1 MKQRIKFYLMF
12 LMLLINSMGAWADS
26 TLKVVVGSG
35 GSVTQVKIAG
45 NVVALGANGE
55 TTGSYYNNQVRLTIA
70 PNTGKYVSSVK
81 YKQSDETDDH
91 DASYSS
97 ANDDYY
103 FYMPNS
109 DGINVTVTVTFGD
122 AVASIGTHNFGTLKD
137 AFGAVESGETITMIA
152 NSDESGV
159 NHDFSGATRNIT
171 IDLNGH
177 TVSFGNISNKYGD
190 LIITDKTTNHNGELN
205 FGTFGNQGNVTFK
218 DVTVNCNA
226 IDNAG
231 GSDNKLTFD
240 NATIVCTTGIQWMNA
255 NSDFVLKN
263 GASVEVHGNI
273 FIAYNADAD
282 FTIEDNASTMKMIG
296 SHFSGYVDISAKI
309 KPYVRPDLQAS
320 FAFNTE
326 YGTIA
331 NPFILRK
338 TWGLELVSNLT
349 NAAVTFYKSNAVPT
363 VAFIDSPGSVA
374 NLADAGDY
382 IVMHIV
388 PNDGYWTNLQLLM
401 AMETGA
407 SLAPQMRAPG
417 LELGQVPTLLKADE
431 GYSNGAGWYYY
442 QIPAGHSV
450 NDGYVTSTIDGF
462 VAPKFDLSAATVDAN
477 DAKTYHVSNG
487 DWNTT
492 ISIDKNSFTYNGS
505 AQGPQLSGTTMQI
518 KKGNDDAC
526 TLPLSGNVTLSS
538 TATNASATAYDATL
552 SSVANGCFTSTKA
565 IPFTIGKKALT
576 VTAKA
581 KTITYGD
588 APANDGVTYTGFADG
603 ENENTDGI
611 FGTST
616 LSYAYSY
623 AQYGNVGDAYTI
635 TPSGLTATNYDIT
648 FNTGTL
654 TVNQKEVGLNW
665 GTTSLTYNG
674 SAQAPACEA
683 TGLVNNDVINVTV
696 TGAQTATGNYTATAT
711 ALTGDKTGNYKMPA
725 ANTKDF
731 TINPKRVND
740 SNTADDK
747 DTDIIIEQNG
757 SATVSASYT
766 YNGSGQKPTITVKD
780 GTTVIPEG
788 EYTISYKDAND
799 NAVTDPTNVGT
810 YTVVITDNDGGNY
823 NVSGTTTFTINTK
836 ALTITADNASKVYDG
851 TALTKNSYTNTALAT
866 GDAITSATITGSQTN
881 VGTSNNVPSAAV
893 IKKGNV
899 DVTANYNITYVNGTL
914 EVTKKTVKDN
924 PADGEGTVSI
934 VLTDISVDG
943 FTYNGNGQKPTI
955 TVKDGTNADAQ
966 VIPAN
971 EYTVTI
977 KDANGNAVTDPT
989 NVGTYTVVITDN
1001 DGGNYNVSGT
1011 TTFVINQKALT
1022 ITADNASKVYDGT
1035 ALTKNS
1041 YTNSAL
1047 ATGDAITSVTITGSQ
1062 INVGTSNNVPSAA
1075 IIKKGNVDVT
1085 ANYNIT
1091 YVNGTLEVTK
1101 KTVKDNPGDGE
1112 GAVSIVLTDIS
1123 VDGFTY
1129 NGNGQKPTIT
1139 VKDGTN
1145 ADAQVIPANEYTIT
1159 IKDSKGNTVTD
1170 PKDAGTYTVVITD
1183 NDGGNYDV
1191 SGETTFTINKKTLT
1205 ITANDQ
1211 EKAAGS
1217 DDPTLTYTQDG
1228 LVAGDAITGA
1238 LTRATGETV
1247 GTYAITLGTLSAGN
1261 NYTINFTEATLT
1273 IYRDLQMAEMF
1284 SGTNEWA
1291 SMIAQEDLAVPAG
1304 MAAYIVTGVSGN
1316 NIITKEISYIPAG
1329 VPIILQKKDNTA
1341 SGKATA
1347 GTGTDDVSENLLKG
1361 SATEASTIQ
1370 PYKDYVLYNGRFEL
1384 AGISSVP
1391 AGKVY
1396 LPATALSGTAAPS
1409 FLVIGNETTS
1419 LSPIPSPS
1427 REEGNQA
1434 WYSLDG
1440 RKLDGMPTKK
1450 GIYING
1456 GRKVVVR

>member
-1 MKQRIKFYLMF
+1 
-12 LMLLINSMGAWADS
+12 
-26 TLKVVVGSG
+26 
-35 GSVTQVKIAG
+35 
-45 NVVALGANGE
+45 
-55 TTGSYYNNQVRLTIA
+55 
-70 PNTGKYVSSVK
+70 
-81 YKQSDETDDH
+81 
-91 DASYSS
+91 
-97 ANDDYY
+97 
-103 FYMPNS
+103 
-109 DGINVTVTVTFGD
+109 
-122 AVASIGTHNFGTLKD
+122 
-137 AFGAVESGETITMIA
+137 
-152 NSDESGV
+152 
-159 NHDFSGATRNIT
+159 
-171 IDLNGH
+171 
-177 TVSFGNISNKYGD
+177 
-190 LIITDKTTNHNGELN
+190 
-205 FGTFGNQGNVTFK
+205 
-218 DVTVNCNA
+218 
-226 IDNAG
+226 
-231 GSDNKLTFD
+231 
-240 NATIVCTTGIQWMNA
+240 
-255 NSDFVLKN
+255 
-263 GASVEVHGNI
+263 
-273 FIAYNADAD
+273 
-282 FTIEDNASTMKMIG
+282 
-296 SHFSGYVDISAKI
+296 
-309 KPYVRPDLQAS
+309 
-320 FAFNTE
+320 
-326 YGTIA
+326 
-331 NPFILRK
+331 
-338 TWGLELVSNLT
+338 
-349 NAAVTFYKSNAVPT
+349 
-363 VAFIDSPGSVA
+363 
-374 NLADAGDY
+374 
-382 IVMHIV
+382 
-388 PNDGYWTNLQLLM
+388 
-401 AMETGA
+401 
-407 SLAPQMRAPG
+407 
-417 LELGQVPTLLKADE
+417 
-431 GYSNGAGWYYY
+431 
-442 QIPAGHSV
+442 
-450 NDGYVTSTIDGF
+450 
-462 VAPKFDLSAATVDAN
+462 
-477 DAKTYHVSNG
+477 
-487 DWNTT
+487 
-492 ISIDKNSFTYNGS
+492 
-505 AQGPQLSGTTMQI
+505 MQI

-526 TLPLSGNVTLSS
+526 TLPLIGNVTLSS

-823 NVSGTTTFTINTK
+823 NVSGTTTFVINQK

-866 GDAITSATITGSQTN
+866 GDAITSVTITGSQTN

-924 PADGEGTVSI
+924 PGDGEGT
-934 VLTDISVDG
+934 
-943 FTYNGNGQKPTI
+943 
-955 TVKDGTNADAQ
+955 
-966 VIPAN
+966 
-971 EYTVTI
+971 
-977 KDANGNAVTDPT
+977 
-989 NVGTYTVVITDN
+989 
-1001 DGGNYNVSGT
+1001 
-1011 TTFVINQKALT
+1011 
-1022 ITADNASKVYDGT
+1022 
-1035 ALTKNS
+1035 
-1041 YTNSAL
+1041 
-1047 ATGDAITSVTITGSQ
+1047 
-1062 INVGTSNNVPSAA
+1062 
-1075 IIKKGNVDVT
+1075 
-1085 ANYNIT
+1085 
-1091 YVNGTLEVTK
+1091 
-1101 KTVKDNPGDGE
+1101 
-1112 GAVSIVLTDIS
+1112 VSIVLTDIS

-1238 LTRATGETV
+1238 LTRATGEAV

-1396 LPATALSGTAAPS
+1396 LPATALNGTTAPQ
-1409 FLVIGNETTS
+1409 FLVIGETTS
-1419 LSPIPSPS
+1419 LGSMHNSQCIMHND
-1427 REEGNQA
+1427 G
-1434 WYSLDG
+1434 WYTLDG
-1440 RKLDGMPTKK
+1440 RKLDKTPTTK
-1450 GIYING
+1450 GIYVNG
-1456 GRKVVVR
+1456 GRKVVVK

>member
-1 MKQRIKFYLMF
+1 MF

-35 GSVTQVKIAG
+35 GSVTQVKIAS
-45 NVVALGANGE
+45 NVVALDANGE
-55 TTGSYYNNQVRLTIA
+55 TTGSYYNNQVRLTIV

-97 ANDDYY
+97 ANDDYH

-122 AVASIGTHNFGTLKD
+122 AVASIGTHNYGTLKD

-240 NATIVCTTGIQWMNA
+240 NATIVCATGIQWMNA

-273 FIAYNADAD
+273 FIAYDADAD

-382 IVMHIV
+382 IIMHIV

-450 NDGYVTSTIDGF
+450 NAGYVTSTIDGF
-462 VAPKFDLSAATVDAN
+462 VAPKFDLSTATVDAN

-526 TLPLSGNVTLSS
+526 TLPLIGNVTLSS

-788 EYTISYKDAND
+788 EYTISYKDANG

-823 NVSGTTTFTINTK
+823 NVSGTTTFVINQK

-866 GDAITSATITGSQTN
+866 GDAITSVTITGSQTN

-1041 YTNSAL
+1041 YTNTAL

-1062 INVGTSNNVPSAA
+1062 TNVGTSNNVPSAA
-1075 IIKKGNVDVT
+1075 VIKKGNVDVT

-1101 KTVKDNPGDGE
+1101 KTVKDNPADGE
-1112 GAVSIVLTDIS
+1112 GTVSIVLTDIS

-1238 LTRATGETV
+1238 LTRATGEAV

-1329 VPIILQKKDNTA
+1329 VPIILQKKDNNA

-1396 LPATALSGTAAPS
+1396 LPATALNGTTAPQ
-1409 FLVIGNETTS
+1409 FLVIGETTS
-1419 LSPIPSPS
+1419 LGSMHNSQCIMHND
-1427 REEGNQA
+1427 G
-1434 WYSLDG
+1434 WYTLDG
-1440 RKLDGMPTKK
+1440 RKLDKTPTTK
-1450 GIYING
+1450 GIYVNG
-1456 GRKVVVR
+1456 GRKVVVK